1 MRKKQIKRLLLAG
14 IMTACVAGVT
24 MSGNSFAAEGTNAAE
39 ENQAI
44 MILESVRQNYLAS
57 VRLESLKSKNTLP
70 SKSHADSPAQAWL
83 KRVKPSEVNMVT
95 NRYTQSEQSAVRM
108 EGKLYF
114 TSGDAYITNLK
125 QNPSIRFA
133 KDPIS
138 GRTVDKAEAAIYI
151 DASGRALYFKTDD
164 SFKNFIALADTG
176 TVFGYS
182 QPR

>member
-14 IMTACVAGVT
+14 IMTAFVAGTV
-24 MSGNSFAAEGTNAAE
+24 MSGNSMAAEGVNSAE
-39 ENQAI
+39 GNQAV

-57 VRLESLKSKNTLP
+57 VRLEALKSNITLP
-70 SKSHADSPAQAWL
+70 VKSHADSPANAWL

-95 NRYTQSEQSAVRM
+95 NRYSQSAKNAVKM
-108 EGKLYF
+108 EGKLYY
-114 TSGDAYITNLK
+114 TSGEAYVANLK

-138 GRTVDKAEAAIYI
+138 GRTIDKAEAAIYI

-164 SFKNFIALADTG
+164 SFKNFLALAESG
-176 TVFGYS
+176 TVYGYTK
-182 QPR
+182 PK